1 MTGQSYSLLC
11 SIMGSVN
18 NLTYTYQWR
27 RTGAVLQMGPIL
39 SFSSLQLSDAGQY
52 ICEILGDIYAVSDV
66 FNVTLQ
72 GKSYNNY
79 KMHGPWTIH

>member
-1 MTGQSYSLLC
+1 
-11 SIMGSVN
+11 MGSVN

-27 RTGAVLQMGPIL
+27 RNGAPLLQMGPIL
-39 SFSSLQLSDAGQY
+39 SFFPLQLSDAGQY
-52 ICEILGDIYAVSDV
+52 ICEILGDINAVSGI

-79 KMHGPWTIH
+79 KMHGPWAMGH